1 MLLRKASGNMNRVSI
16 NSTNSIIKSGEYL
29 VDGLMLSN
37 QRVTIEIEVNSL
49 CDILLNNIK
58 DILELNIVINHDSR
72 VNLSFLS
79 EEAALFLVLFV

>member
-1 MLLRKASGNMNRVSI
+1 MNRVSI
-16 NSTNSIIKSGEYL
+16 NSTNSVIKSGEYV

-79 EEAALFLVLFV
+79 EEDFGNNDIVIK